1 MRLIS
6 LHVDTVRALER
17 LRVPFDDLT
26 PDGLW
31 SSAYHLVGLTSDQCA
46 VLAGWNLEVP
56 DLTPATLSD
65 AAEPAPQPGEP
76 RRATPQGSE
85 EALETQATHD
95 TQDIHETQDIQ
106 ETQDIH
112 EIQDIHETQ
121 ATLDTQDIHET
132 QATLDPP
139 DARHALTTNTQQFKR
154 DDSLASA
161 AEREIVS
168 QAAAAAEAAAASASR
183 HNVQHPDGTQTNA
196 HAAAGLPSHTATEV
210 HREPTKLRVSVGGKY
225 REAAVQEGKILLDG
239 ESYDSPAQ
247 AAKAVPGAK
256 GNWVFWEYYDADA
269 GKWRILDSDW
279 QPGPTT

>member
-31 SSAYHLVGLTSDQCA
+31 GSPYHLVGLTSDQCA

-56 DLTPATLSD
+56 DLTPAKLSD

-76 RRATPQGSE
+76 RRATPQGND
-85 EALETQATHD
+85 EALETHATHATHA
-95 TQDIHETQDIQ
+95 TQDIH
-106 ETQDIH
+106 DIH
-112 EIQDIHETQ
+112 DIHDTQ
-121 ATLDTQDIHET
+121 ATLDH
-132 QATLDPP
+132 L
-139 DARHALTTNTQQFKR
+139 DARQTLATNIQQFKR
-154 DDSLASA
+154 DDSLGNA

-168 QAAAAAEAAAASASR
+168 QAAAVAEAAGASASR
-183 HNVQHPDGTQTNA
+183 NNVQHPDGAQTNA
-196 HAAAGLPSHTATEV
+196 DAAASFPSHTATEV
-210 HREPTKLRVSVGGKY
+210 NRGPTKLRVSVGGKY
-225 REAAVQEGKILLDG
+225 REAAMQKGKILLDG
-239 ESYDSPAQ
+239 QSYDSPAQ

-269 GKWRILDSDW
+269 GKWRILDRDW